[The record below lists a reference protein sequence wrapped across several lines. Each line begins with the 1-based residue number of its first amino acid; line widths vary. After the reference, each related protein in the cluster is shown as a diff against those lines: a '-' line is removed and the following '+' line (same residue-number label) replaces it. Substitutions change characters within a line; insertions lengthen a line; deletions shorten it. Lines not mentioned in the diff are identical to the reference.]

1 MLNSF
6 IDFLRKKSVFLS
18 ELPST
23 LRVPGHGGKPTI
35 DGLQIEDASVDDIAF
50 AIQGLEY
57 ESANIGGQLHALR
70 KLHDLA
76 RHRGAL
82 GTDKVSEIF
91 GTEV

>member
-18 ELPST
+18 ELPAT
-23 LRVPGHGGKPTI
+23 VRVPGHGGKPTI

-50 AIQGLEY
+50 AIQGLES
-57 ESANIGGQLHALR
+57 EVSQIGGQLHALR

-76 RHRGAL
+76 RNRGAI
-82 GTDKVSEIF
+82 GTDKIGVIF
-91 GTEV
+91 GGEG